1 MIKCN
6 VCEKQNELYFLLT
19 CSTSIIN
26 HADIFFLVGLEEKK
40 MCDTTYIDW

>member
-1 MIKCN
+1 MKIVGTDNDKCN

-26 HADIFFLVGLEEKK
+26 HADVFFLVGLEEEKNV
-40 MCDTTYIDW
+40 